1 MAKLPSFKSANIPD
15 LTALTLEELTQLHIH
30 VGKHLVERKEARIKA
45 LQAEL
50 RSLGV
55 TDGPINVG
63 NGKPSRPKVSRK
75 TETPDRPRLVRRG
88 TPASAGD
95 VGKTRAKPGV
105 KYKDDKGNTWTGRG
119 AAPKWLATYEAE
131 GKSRDQFLA

>member
-1 MAKLPSFKSANIPD
+1 MSKLPFFKSANIPD
-15 LTALTLEELTQLHIH
+15 LTTLTLEELTQLHTH

-55 TDGPINVG
+55 NDGPVIVG
-63 NGKPSRPKVSRK
+63 NGKSAGPKASRK
-75 TETPDRPRLVRRG
+75 TQMPDGAIVGRG
-88 TPASAGD
+88 SPAKANDG
-95 VGKTRAKPGV
+95 GKTRAKPGV

-119 AAPKWLATYEAE
+119 GTPKWLATYEAQ
-131 GKSRDQFLA
+131 GKSRDKFLA